1 MDEKHDNLRADLPVA
16 SIPLARGIGWG
27 LVGGVAG
34 TVVMDLVLMGALS
47 LAGLPALTCF
57 TIVGNTVASFLSGF
71 GIGTAGGVSAG
82 VATHYVVGPLFG
94 VIYGAAVI
102 RIAVFKADTLP
113 KAVLRAVLY
122 AEILSQPILAMAP
135 ILLNM
140 TVVTTLKWYG
150 GSSVMHMLWG
160 VVAGIIVDRGLKMK
174 KIFTLCI
181 LWISVFVFSYKD
193 A

>member
-1 MDEKHDNLRADLPVA
+1 MEGKHDDLRADLPVA

-34 TVVMDLVLMGALS
+34 TVVMDLVLMGSLS

-57 TIVGNTVASFLSGF
+57 TIVGNTVARFLSGF
-71 GIGTAGGVSAG
+71 GIEAAGGVPAG
-82 VATHYVVGPLFG
+82 VAAHYIVGPLFG

-102 RIAVFKADTLP
+102 RIAVLNAGTMQ
-113 KAVLRAVLY
+113 KAVLCAVLY

-140 TVVTTLKWYG
+140 TAVTTLKWYG
-150 GSSVMHMLWG
+150 GSFVMHMLWG
-160 VVAGIIVDRGLKMK
+160 VIAGIIVDRGLKIK
-174 KIFTLCI
+174 KIMCPVSFPSPHP
-181 LWISVFVFSYKD
+181 SVDID
-193 A
+193 AQ